1 MAEHELKVFV
11 PVEEEEE
18 EEEEDEEEKEEEDPG
33 KRIRLTELSIY

>member
-18 EEEEDEEEKEEEDPG
+18 EEEEEKEEEDPG

>member
-18 EEEEDEEEKEEEDPG
+18 EEEEEEKEEEDPG

>member
-18 EEEEDEEEKEEEDPG
+18 EEEEEEDPG

>member
-11 PVEEEEE
+11 PVEEE
-18 EEEEDEEEKEEEDPG
+18 EEEKEEEDPG

>member
-18 EEEEDEEEKEEEDPG
+18 EEEEKKEEDPG